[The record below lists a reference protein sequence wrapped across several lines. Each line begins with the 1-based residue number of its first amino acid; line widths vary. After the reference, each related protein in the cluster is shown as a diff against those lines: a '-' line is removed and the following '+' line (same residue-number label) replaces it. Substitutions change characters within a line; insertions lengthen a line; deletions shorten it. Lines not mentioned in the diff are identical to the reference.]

1 METTTNYGLKKP
13 AGSDYYNIEDFNYNA
28 DAIDTALEDKMDKT
42 GGTFT
47 GTTTVEAV
55 SPIRQWKTQDGKIYY
70 ISSGGSGDGAYFDLG
85 TYIDGTAYSM
95 VRWDKDGK
103 VTYVKDQGAFRTA
116 LGINK
121 LLWEGSAGSGATITI
136 PGKDNYRIFAM
147 FFENSNVPI
156 IAVRSG
162 ATLRGSMLSAH
173 EAGTV
178 TNYYIYGTLNGD
190 IFTITRIGYMSHVA
204 GNTHGAFTVFAN
216 LKQIYGIV

>member
-1 METTTNYGLKKP
+1 MEMTTNYGLRKP

-28 DAIDTALEDKMDKT
+28 DAIDTALEDKM

-85 TYIDGTAYSM
+85 TYIDGTAYTM

-121 LLWEGSAGSGATITI
+121 LLWEGSVGTGAKITLT
-136 PGKDNYRIFAM
+136 GKDNYRLFAM
-147 FFENSNVPI
+147 FFDGSTNPI
-156 IAVRSG
+156 LAVRSG
-162 ATLRGSMLSAH
+162 ATLRGGTISAH
-173 EAGTV
+173 NEGSIIT
-178 TNYYIYGTLNGD
+178 YYI
-190 IFTITRIGYMSHVA
+190 IRKP
-204 GNTHGAFTVFAN
+204 
-216 LKQIYGIV
+216 KQ